1 MKYLLEK
8 DYLRTNGITFKENV
22 WKSIIETRP
31 GVSRFLALIVEK
43 MTDQRMDKR
52 FQTLEELI
60 ITLEEFQ
67 YKLMDS
73 LERILRKN
81 SDYIGVIECEDSYE
95 LNAKTG
101 IVFDGQALTMLS
113 HSAIL
118 DLSVSV
124 MGRNSI

>member
-1 MKYLLEK
+1 
-8 DYLRTNGITFKENV
+8 
-22 WKSIIETRP
+22 
-31 GVSRFLALIVEK
+31 
-43 MTDQRMDKR
+43 MDKR

-60 ITLEEFQ
+60 LMLEESQ
-67 YKLMDS
+67 YKLADS
-73 LERILRKN
+73 PERILCKN
-81 SDYIGVIECEDSYE
+81 SDYIGDIEWEDSYE

-124 MGRNSI
+124 IERNSPQ

>member
-1 MKYLLEK
+1 
-8 DYLRTNGITFKENV
+8 
-22 WKSIIETRP
+22 
-31 GVSRFLALIVEK
+31 
-43 MTDQRMDKR
+43 MTDQRIDKR

-73 LERILRKN
+73 PELILRKN

-101 IVFDGQALTMLS
+101 IVFDGQPLTMLS